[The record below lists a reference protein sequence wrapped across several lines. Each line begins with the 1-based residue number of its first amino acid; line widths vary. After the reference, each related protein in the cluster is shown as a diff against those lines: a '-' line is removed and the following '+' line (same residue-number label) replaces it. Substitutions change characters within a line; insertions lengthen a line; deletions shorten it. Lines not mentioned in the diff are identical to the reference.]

1 MASKLWWLI
10 HKDLMIE
17 YRTRQTWTSMLLLC
31 VIIAVVFSLQVKLPM
46 EHRTATVST
55 MLWLAIIFASQ
66 VVVERTGIAEH
77 QDGCWDALTQYPVS
91 ASTIY
96 LAKLIVNLVAIL
108 ALNCVM
114 VPLFVVLTDV
124 PLLLHAGAMSLVIGL
139 GSLSVAAIGTL
150 VSAATF
156 GQRQRGA
163 VLSLLALPLVLP
175 VLLSASEA
183 TRLAATNDLGNQW
196 WRWVQFLGAFTIVFV
211 TLGIVLFGAMIE
223 E

>member
-77 QDGCWDALTQYPVS
+77 QDGCWDAGQSGDCQAPRTMRS
-91 ASTIY
+91 
-96 LAKLIVNLVAIL
+96 
-108 ALNCVM
+108 
-114 VPLFVVLTDV
+114 
-124 PLLLHAGAMSLVIGL
+124 AGAGYRPAERSADGS
-139 GSLSVAAIGTL
+139 GSLAG
-150 VSAATF
+150 
-156 GQRQRGA
+156 
-163 VLSLLALPLVLP
+163 
-175 VLLSASEA
+175 
-183 TRLAATNDLGNQW
+183 
-196 WRWVQFLGAFTIVFV
+196 
-211 TLGIVLFGAMIE
+211 
-223 E
+223 